1 MLYKLRRL
9 INKIEKKFRISL
21 FFLFPL
27 RVILVVLER
36 ILLRKSND
44 IPYIANYKLNQ
55 HKLKKRELNII
66 SAGVGLDISFEEKII
81 QNFTVKKIILV
92 DPGEDSKNFVSSKK
106 KILFEKA
113 ALFTEEKKMKI
124 YKKTGNKNLSLDNL
138 FNSDQYEWV
147 NTITINQIMEK
158 YNINKLDIMKLDV
171 EGVADKVI
179 IDCLEKNIFPDQIC
193 FELERPLKILKQI
206 DYFKRF
212 IKTLFLLKK
221 FDYILYNC
229 SNLKLGLRS
238 EILAIK
244 NEIR

>member
-1 MLYKLRRL
+1 
-9 INKIEKKFRISL
+9 
-21 FFLFPL
+21 
-27 RVILVVLER
+27 
-36 ILLRKSND
+36 
-44 IPYIANYKLNQ
+44 
-55 HKLKKRELNII
+55 
-66 SAGVGLDISFEEKII
+66 
-81 QNFTVKKIILV
+81 
-92 DPGEDSKNFVSSKK
+92 
-106 KILFEKA
+106 
-113 ALFTEEKKMKI
+113 
-124 YKKTGNKNLSLDNL
+124 
-138 FNSDQYEWV
+138 
-147 NTITINQIMEK
+147 MEK

>member
-9 INKIEKKFRISL
+9 INKIEKKLEFSL

-27 RVILVVLER
+27 RIIL
-36 ILLRKSND
+36 ILFEKIYLRKSND
-44 IPYIANYKLNQ
+44 IPYIENYKLDQN
-55 HKLKKRELNII
+55 KLKKKELNII
-66 SAGVGLDISFEEKII
+66 SAGVGSDISFEEKII
-81 QNFTVKKIILV
+81 QNFTVKTIILV

-193 FELERPLKILKQI
+193 FELERPLKIFKQI

>member
-9 INKIEKKFRISL
+9 INKIEKKLEFSL

-27 RVILVVLER
+27 RIIL
-36 ILLRKSND
+36 ILFEKIYLRKSND
-44 IPYIANYKLNQ
+44 IPYIENYKLDQN
-55 HKLKKRELNII
+55 KLKKKELNII
-66 SAGVGLDISFEEKII
+66 SAGVGSDISFEEKII
-81 QNFTVKKIILV
+81 QNFTVKTIILV

-138 FNSDQYEWV
+138 FNSDEYEWV

>member
-1 MLYKLRRL
+1 MIKVRNTSLANTQAFVFNIIIL
-9 INKIEKKFRISL
+9 ILFEKIY
-21 FFLFPL
+21 
-27 RVILVVLER
+27 
-36 ILLRKSND
+36 LRKSND
-44 IPYIANYKLNQ
+44 IPYIENYKLDQN
-55 HKLKKRELNII
+55 KLKKKELNII
-66 SAGVGLDISFEEKII
+66 SAGVGSDISFEEKII
-81 QNFTVKKIILV
+81 QNFTVKTIILV

-193 FELERPLKILKQI
+193 FELERPLKIFKQI